1 MKNQIKN
8 ELNILKNIIIE
19 TVPVKQI
26 FLFGSYAYGTPH
38 ADSDLDLYIVLQDSA
53 NIREI
58 DAMKLI
64 RKAIRDKKTLP
75 VDVVVSKEHI
85 FNERKNTPTL
95 ERHILQEGMMI
106 YG

>member
-1 MKNQIKN
+1 M
-8 ELNILKNIIIE
+8 
-19 TVPVKQI
+19 
-26 FLFGSYAYGTPH
+26 
-38 ADSDLDLYIVLQDSA
+38 
-53 NIREI
+53 REI